1 MIKSIERRVWVKK
14 LFSDRPEIE
23 RILFLSCGFGVLLL
37 ATRVIA
43 TGSLMYGFL
52 AWNLFLAYVPYAI
65 TNRLTKNQQW
75 VKNRFTFLGIFLSWL
90 LFIPNSFYIITDL
103 FHLDEGKAAPQWFD
117 LALIFSFV
125 WNGLLFG
132 ILSLR
137 EMERIIESRFT
148 VKLRWVFVYVI
159 LWLNALG
166 IYIGRYLRF
175 NSWDVIT
182 NPFQLTGDILYL
194 CIHPLRNGK
203 EWGMIICFA
212 ILMTL
217 IYKSITNIGKE
228 LFK

>member
-1 MIKSIERRVWVKK
+1 MIKIIEGKPWLSK
-14 LFSDRPEIE
+14 LFSSRSEIE
-23 RILFLSCGFGVLLL
+23 RVLFLSCGFGVLLL
-37 ATRVIA
+37 ATRIIV
-43 TGSLMYGFL
+43 TGSLLYGFL
-52 AWNLFLAYVPYAI
+52 VWNLFLAWVPYTI
-65 TNRLTKNQQW
+65 TNRLIKNQLW
-75 VKNRFTFLGIFLSWL
+75 IKNRFTFLVIFLSWL

-137 EMERIIESRFT
+137 EMDRIIESQLT
-148 VKLRWVFVYVI
+148 QKWRWVFVYVI
-159 LWLNALG
+159 MWLNALG

-194 CIHPLRNGK
+194 CIHPLRNGR

-217 IYKSITNIGKE
+217 IYKSVTNIGKE

>member
-1 MIKSIERRVWVKK
+1 MLKAIENNPRIKK
-14 LFSDRPEIE
+14 LFNNRSEIE
-23 RILFLSCGFGVLLL
+23 RILFLSCGFAVLLL
-37 ATRVIA
+37 AIRITV

-52 AWNLFLAYVPYAI
+52 AWNLFLAYVPYAV
-65 TNRLTKNQQW
+65 TNRLVKNQKW
-75 VKNRFTFLGIFLSWL
+75 VKNRMRFLGIFLCWL

-103 FHLDEGKAAPQWFD
+103 FHLDEGKVAPQWFD

-137 EMERIIESRFT
+137 EMERIIESQFT
-148 VKLRWVFVYVI
+148 AKWRWLIVYVI

-194 CIHPLRNGK
+194 CIHPLRNGR
-203 EWGMIICFA
+203 EWGMIICYA
-212 ILMTL
+212 ILVTL
-217 IYKSITNIGKE
+217 IYKSIVNTGRE